1 LLKITFQTKIDDE
14 KTQRLVLLLL
24 KSYFDYFLKLEKN
37 SNDVLKEGLDSLS
50 GVCDVLNDRFDAA
63 MKKFEK

>member
-1 LLKITFQTKIDDE
+1 VFCF
-14 KTQRLVLLLL
+14 L
-24 KSYFDYFLKLEKN
+24 KSYFDYFKLEKN

-50 GVCDVLNDRFDAA
+50 GLCDVLNDRFDAA